1 MTENQLID
9 WIQLINSENIGPVTF
24 YKMLKKFST
33 AQECLKQLKSGTIFP
48 RKKAEQE
55 LIQAQRLKINI
66 IARGDANYP
75 KTLEHL
81 HDAPPLLYV
90 RGQIDLLNYPAIIAI
105 VGSRN
110 TSINGR
116 KIASK
121 IAYDLTDN
129 DVLVI
134 SGMARG
140 IDTSAHKG
148 ALYAKGQTGATI
160 AVLGTGVD
168 MPYPTENTDLYEQI
182 CVQGSVVSE
191 YPLGTS
197 PQPNNFPRRNRII
210 SALSSGILVVEAS
223 VNSGSLITARLGLEQ
238 GKDIFAVPASPIDG
252 RSAGTNRLIR
262 NGAILTENADDI
274 LETLKFTHNQQIK
287 DYIKDDLFIP
297 PLDKPQKN
305 EDIRT
310 HDNNVSVAPLLSLI
324 PIEGIEADDIIRK
337 NGNNV
342 TDTMMHITE
351 LELEGKIERRGSRLF
366 VKK

>member
-9 WIQLINSENIGPVTF
+9 WIQLINSKNIGPVTF
-24 YKMLKKFST
+24 YKMLKKFGT
-33 AQECLKQLKSGTIFP
+33 VQECLKQLQSDTIFP

-55 LIQAQRLKINI
+55 LLQAQRLKINI
-66 IARGDANYP
+66 IARGDAKYP
-75 KTLEHL
+75 KNIEQL

-90 RGQIDLLNYPAIIAI
+90 RGQIDLLNYPSIIAI

-110 TSINGR
+110 ASINGR
-116 KIASK
+116 QIASK
-121 IAYDLTDN
+121 IAYDLTEN

-148 ALYAKGQTGATI
+148 ALYAKKQTGATI

-182 CVQGSVVSE
+182 CAQGAVISE

-252 RSAGTNRLIR
+252 RSAGTNHLIR
-262 NGAILTENADDI
+262 NGAVLTESADDI

-287 DYIKDDLFIP
+287 DYIKDDLLIP
-297 PLDKPQKN
+297 PLDKSQKN

-310 HDNNVSVAPLLSLI
+310 QDNNVSVASLLSLI
-324 PIEGIEADDIIRK
+324 PIEGIETDDIIRK